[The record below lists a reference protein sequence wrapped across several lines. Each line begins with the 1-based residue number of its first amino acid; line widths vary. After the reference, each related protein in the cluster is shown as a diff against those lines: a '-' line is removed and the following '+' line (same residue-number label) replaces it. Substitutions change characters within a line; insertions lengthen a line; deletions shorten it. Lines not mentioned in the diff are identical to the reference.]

1 MLKSIDQRKIAKSW
15 SLDTDGHEAGSSA
28 AKPPVGDH
36 EARPSASRFAIGRKE
51 PPLARETKCVH
62 AAYTHFVF
70 ESRAHRRIGGV
81 APDPGH
87 DRHVIPINRLD
98 HSRLLSKEQGM
109 RKLIVFNQ
117 ITLDGYFTDA
127 KGDMS
132 WARKQ
137 DPEWTAFTSE
147 NASGGGEL
155 LFGRVT
161 YEMMSSFWPTPQAH
175 ALAPTVAQ
183 RMNQLP
189 KVVFSRTL
197 ERADWNNTKLVQGNI
212 EAEVQKLKAAPGQ
225 DLVLM
230 GSGSVVSQLAQAR
243 LIDSYQIVISP
254 TVLGR
259 GRTLFAGVTEKF
271 QLKLEKTRTF
281 SNGNVV
287 LWYTLA

>member
-1 MLKSIDQRKIAKSW
+1 
-15 SLDTDGHEAGSSA
+15 
-28 AKPPVGDH
+28 
-36 EARPSASRFAIGRKE
+36 
-51 PPLARETKCVH
+51 
-62 AAYTHFVF
+62 
-70 ESRAHRRIGGV
+70 
-81 APDPGH
+81 
-87 DRHVIPINRLD
+87 
-98 HSRLLSKEQGM
+98 M
-109 RKLIVFNQ
+109 RKLSVFNQ
-117 ITLDGYFTDA
+117 ITLDGYFTDP

-132 WARKQ
+132 WAHKQ

-161 YEMMSSFWPTPQAH
+161 YEMMSSFWPSPQAH

-197 ERADWNNTKLVQGNI
+197 EKADWNNTKLVQGHL
-212 EAEVQKLKAAPGQ
+212 ESEVQKLKAGPGQ
-225 DLVLM
+225 DMVLM

-243 LIDSYQIVISP
+243 LIDSYQIIISP

-259 GRTLFAGVTEKF
+259 GKTLFAGVTEKF

-287 LWYTLA
+287 LWYTPA